1 MKKKRV
7 LIDNNMENHL
17 NKIIVSMRNLGIK
30 NIQRPDAIRVMIKM
44 NEEAN
49 LRINRKKKSKEVYFE

>member
-7 LIDNNMENHL
+7 LIDNNMESHL

-30 NIQRPDAIRVMIKM
+30 NIQRPDAIRVMIQM

-49 LRINRKKKSKEVYFE
+49 LRIKRKKKSREVYFG